1 MSSRLVALLPATL
14 LVVACG
20 GSGDS
25 PDAGSSAAT
34 GGPDGGSVAAATTVE
49 PVTTATSAPS
59 ASSTMTTS
67 TTTSTP
73 TITTEPVRP
82 PRTLSEPGPFPVG
95 VTTLVLPTGNAAE
108 VWYPAAAGTV
118 GEDTYDVRDF
128 VPAAVRDLLT
138 ADIPASY
145 TTPAARDAP
154 PADAPSTGFPVVAVS
169 HGFASIRLASSFL
182 TSHLASWGM
191 VVVAPDHPARDLASQ
206 LGGAVE
212 SPPDPADDLVGSIDL
227 VIAAA
232 EPGGPVAGAVDA
244 ERIAL
249 VGHSAGGA
257 TIVEVAAVDDRIDGY
272 VSMASGRLSDGTT
285 PLPEVP
291 SFYLAGDVDSIVPAA
306 ERTRPAFEEA
316 PPPSRFWLIEG
327 AGHNAFDDFC
337 TFGDGTGIVGI
348 AEASG
353 LGGLLDAQPQFRLL
367 GEDGCLPPARPVE
380 DTFPVIRHGV
390 TGWLL
395 DLFGS
400 AEGES
405 SDRGPAGGDRYDVP
419 GDGETTGAPS

>member
-1 MSSRLVALLPATL
+1 MSSRRLALLPATL

-20 GSGDS
+20 GSGDA
-25 PDAGSSAAT
+25 PDAGSSAAS
-34 GGPDGGSVAAATTVE
+34 GGSVDGSAAAATTDE
-49 PVTTATSAPS
+49 PT
-59 ASSTMTTS
+59 TTS
-67 TTTSTP
+67 TTTST
-73 TITTEPVRP
+73 TTTSTATTTTEPALP
-82 PRTLSEPGPFPVG
+82 SRTLSEPGPFPVG
-95 VTTLVLPTGNAAE
+95 VRTLELPTGNPVE
-108 VWYPAAAGTV
+108 VWYPAAEGTV

-145 TTPAARDAP
+145 TTPATRDAP
-154 PADAPSTGFPVVAVS
+154 PADPPSTGFPVVAVS

-212 SPPDPADDLVGSIDL
+212 SPPDPADDLAASIDL
-227 VIAAA
+227 AIAAA
-232 EPGGPVAGAVDA
+232 EPGGPLAGAVDA

-249 VGHSAGGA
+249 VGHSAGGG
-257 TIVEVAAVDDRIDGY
+257 TIVEVATVEDRVDGY
-272 VSMASGRLSDGTT
+272 VSMASGRLSDPTT

-291 SFYLAGDVDSIVPAA
+291 SFYLAGDVDAVVSAA
-306 ERTRPAFEEA
+306 DRTRPAFEAA

-337 TFGDGTGIVGI
+337 TFGNGTGIIGI

-367 GEDGCLPPARPVE
+367 GEDGCVPPARPVE

-400 AEGES
+400 ADGES
-405 SDRGPAGGDRYDVP
+405 TDLGSEVGDLYDVTVEV
-419 GDGETTGAPS
+419 ETVVETS